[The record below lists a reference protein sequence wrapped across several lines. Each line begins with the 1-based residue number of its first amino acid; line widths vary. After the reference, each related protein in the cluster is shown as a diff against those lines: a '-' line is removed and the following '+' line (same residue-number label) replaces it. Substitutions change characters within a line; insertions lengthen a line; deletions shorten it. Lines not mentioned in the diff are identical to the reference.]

1 MLAIWRKPGKN
12 AGAIYS
18 YVYSLDD
25 SSAKI
30 EAPKESINFT
40 ELSNVP
46 SLMHAFR
53 DLSGVKRLVFLLHL
67 AFWVLF
73 FVFKYF
79 DYRPNVGS
87 ERAFLLI
94 VIPGVFNLVV
104 TYVHY
109 FALLP
114 FLLRKQYLWYAL
126 LLVVLL
132 GIAIPARGVVEAEF
146 LTQIFNTDYYTT
158 WTLSRVTSMLWN
170 MASFLLFIALIKF
183 TVDRFELVNRQKTL
197 ENEKLTAELNY
208 LKAQINP
215 HFLFNTLHNLN
226 YLAEQ
231 KSDQAT
237 GVIMKLSYIMRYMIY
252 EAHKPAVR
260 LEQEI
265 SYIRDYLDLEA
276 IRLNNTFDLTFS
288 VEEVDTDVHIAPLL
302 LIPLVENAFKHG
314 ISDQQ
319 SENWI
324 TICMEGDEKRLRV
337 EVANSLKPEEL
348 REDSPSGFGLENLRR
363 RLELAYP
370 GRHTLDIDARPT
382 QFCTTLTLAL

>member
-1 MLAIWRKPGKN
+1 MCG
-12 AGAIYS
+12 
-18 YVYSLDD
+18 
-25 SSAKI
+25 
-30 EAPKESINFT
+30 FT
-40 ELSNVP
+40 
-46 SLMHAFR
+46 
-53 DLSGVKRLVFLLHL
+53 DICGVKRLVFLLHL

-73 FVFKYF
+73 FVYKFL
-79 DYRPNVGS
+79 DYQPNVGS

-94 VIPGVFNLVV
+94 AIPGVFNLVV

-114 FLLRKQYLWYAL
+114 FLLRKQYLSYSL
-126 LLVVLL
+126 LLLVLL
-132 GIAIPARGVVEAEF
+132 GIAIPARGLVEGEF
-146 LTQIFNTDYYTT
+146 LNQVFNTDYYTT
-158 WTLSRVTSMLWN
+158 WTLSRVISMLWN
-170 MASFLLFIALIKF
+170 MSSFMLFIALIKF

-215 HFLFNTLHNLN
+215 HFLFNTLHNLH
-226 YLAEQ
+226 YLTEQ
-231 KSDQAT
+231 RSDQST
-237 GVIMKLSYIMRYMIY
+237 EVIMKLSYIMRYMIY

-276 IRLNNTFDLTFS
+276 IRLNNTFDLAFS
-288 VEEVDTDVHIAPLL
+288 VDEVDTEVEIAPLL

-324 TICMEGDEKRLRV
+324 TICMRGDQQQLRV

-348 REDSPSGFGLENLRR
+348 REDSPSGFGLVNLRR
-363 RLELAYP
+363 RLQLAYP
-370 GRHTLDIDARPT
+370 GRHTLDTNARPT
-382 QFCTTLTLAL
+382 QFSATLILDL